1 MFVAVPLRGE
11 GLAAVGVCGEGGG
24 GATVQTRISR
34 MATILK
40 PILPSAVFWNKNPSS
55 FCWKKLHHF
64 QVPGGNLLTGNPSN
78 SSVFVA
84 QEFNLTGLISRAA
97 FV

>member
-11 GLAAVGVCGEGGG
+11 GLTAVGVCGEGGG

-40 PILPSAVFWNKNPSS
+40 LILPSAVFWNKNPT

-64 QVPGGNLLTGNPSN
+64 QVPGENLLTGNPSN

-84 QEFNLTGLISRAA
+84 QEFNRTGLISRAA